1 MGISKISQCRKQPA
15 CYHQAIES
23 PFWLFYSH
31 KRRGSIVVVKNR
43 ARVGGVGDDGVS
55 CWKSRHST
63 LIGSFRGH
71 TFFAKNAAAAA
82 TDRRASVDRRRDG
95 LSPLFYLR
103 QPETVCSRF
112 PEAQIRVKTQ
122 IVWFNMV
129 DERRCAWMAI
139 RSWLVRSQHQSTA
152 IWSDHHNVT
161 LTEGLSINMEIVVS
175 CVD

>member
-23 PFWLFYSH
+23 PFGSFIPTKGAAQSSWTKIARALAALAMMACPAENHDIRRWLVRLEDTPSS
-31 KRRGSIVVVKNR
+31 RRTPRPLSATVALR
-43 ARVGGVGDDGVS
+43 
-55 CWKSRHST
+55 
-63 LIGSFRGH
+63 LIGGAMDFH
-71 TFFAKNAAAAA
+71 
-82 TDRRASVDRRRDG
+82 
-95 LSPLFYLR
+95 LFYLR
-103 QPETVCSRF
+103 RPETVCSRF